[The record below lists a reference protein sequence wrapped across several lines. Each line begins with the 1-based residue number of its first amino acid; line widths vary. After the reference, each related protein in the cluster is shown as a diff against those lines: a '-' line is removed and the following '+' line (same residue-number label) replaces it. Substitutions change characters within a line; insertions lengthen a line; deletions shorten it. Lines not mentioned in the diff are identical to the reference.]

1 VTGVNCGLPTA
12 GAVGRRGAGRPR
24 AQARAAD
31 HPAGPRA
38 FIDVVTDIDPPFV
51 INNESGWYEGRMIH
65 DATVPAVG
73 PPRSDGHAS
82 ASDHFPDTQT
92 NVVPIHLSMGAY
104 KAKRRP
110 RLLGVQLPRTNWPHP
125 LYELPFT
132 GGFSDNFGN
141 AADTFSD
148 GEIGA
153 LKSIV
158 PGSGPNGVPNAPQAA
173 GDGPNLPRDPRQ
185 V

>member
-1 VTGVNCGLPTA
+1 VTGVNCGLPH
-12 GAVGRRGAGRPR
+12 GRRGAGRPR

-104 KAKRRP
+104 SYCVIFEVWARFLVVARR
-110 RLLGVQLPRTNWPHP
+110 N
-125 LYELPFT
+125 T
-132 GGFSDNFGN
+132 GI
-141 AADTFSD
+141 AT
-148 GEIGA
+148 GA
-153 LKSIV
+153 W
-158 PGSGPNGVPNAPQAA
+158 
-173 GDGPNLPRDPRQ
+173 RERQ
-185 V
+185 